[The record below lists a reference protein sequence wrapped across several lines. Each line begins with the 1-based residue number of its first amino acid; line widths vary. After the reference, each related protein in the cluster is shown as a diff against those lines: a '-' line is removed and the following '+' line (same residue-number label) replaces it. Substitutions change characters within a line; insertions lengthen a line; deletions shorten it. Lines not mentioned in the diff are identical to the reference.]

1 MVEELR
7 EVELTGHRSLN
18 KLTYTEMVL
27 LESLRMTPVLLRGTR
42 WLKNPVNI
50 GGFNVPGDCQFQY
63 SQYVLHRNE
72 KYWKNPREFDPE
84 RFRNGVPNV
93 DSMTYMPFLSG
104 PRACLGRHV
113 AMVSMKLMLSTI
125 ARNYDLTPQP
135 VMGRPPK
142 IVQTMAVSRLEGGP
156 FYHFKPL
163 YKVQECN

>member
-1 MVEELR
+1 
-7 EVELTGHRSLN
+7 
-18 KLTYTEMVL
+18 MVL

-50 GGFNVPGDCQFQY
+50 SGYNIPGDCQFQY
-63 SQYVLHRNE
+63 SQYVLHRNP
-72 KYWKNPREFDPE
+72 KYWKDPREFDPE

-113 AMVSMKLMLSTI
+113 AMVAMKLFMSVV

-135 VMGRPPK
+135 AGGRPPK
-142 IVQTMAVSRLEGGP
+142 IIQNMAVSRLEGGP
-156 FYHFKPL
+156 FYHFKPV
-163 YKVQECN
+163 YDTQEVQECN